1 MSHLLEPLQQLQ
13 TALEKMGEKYQFAMS
28 ELARLKAQP
37 SIDPELLEEL
47 QSELAL
53 AKQQGQELESQF
65 NEQQSQFQEFEERYQ
80 SLAESHNMLSAEYE
94 NLQAELHAQKEANQK
109 LLDKNRVAADHTKL
123 VLERLAKID
132 SEAPT
137 L

>member
-13 TALEKMGEKYQFAMS
+13 TALEKMTEKYQFAMS

-37 SIDPELLEEL
+37 SIDPQILTKLQNELT
-47 QSELAL
+47 L
-53 AKQQGQELESQF
+53 AKEQGRELEAQF
-65 NEQQSQFQEFEERYQ
+65 NEQQSQFQDFEERYQ

-94 NLQAELHAQKEANQK
+94 NAQAELHAQKEANQK
-109 LLDKNRVAADHTKL
+109 LLDKNRIAADHTKL

-132 SEAPT
+132 SEA
-137 L
+137 